1 MLRARAMSMWWTA
14 RQSRSTSWEY
24 QSSSV
29 RISIEEYTAARMA
42 IMAKGAMAKRSLR
55 RSLRFAKM
63 PIFLRA
69 LLGCLCASSRDSS
82 VNFLT
87 PEASYALTLVLPAP
101 PPLPLA
107 EVLFRDSRT
116 STPLHRQHIHLS
128 LLQNADHQL
137 NGKALPHGKSPFIG
151 ARFRRRL
158 TLNMHQ
164 KMWSQSLLN
173 VTELFTKE
181 SMGGYRRCG
190 IAPRKLRQLQA
201 GFRDR

>member
-1 MLRARAMSMWWTA
+1 
-14 RQSRSTSWEY
+14 
-24 QSSSV
+24 
-29 RISIEEYTAARMA
+29 
-42 IMAKGAMAKRSLR
+42 
-55 RSLRFAKM
+55 
-63 PIFLRA
+63 
-69 LLGCLCASSRDSS
+69 

-137 NGKALPHGKSPFIG
+137 NGKTLPHGKSPFIG

-181 SMGGYRRCG
+181 SMGGYRKS
-190 IAPRKLRQLQA
+190 PRESFGSCKLGTSTEGVV
-201 GFRDR
+201 GFPGQGSSNTLILLRLGN